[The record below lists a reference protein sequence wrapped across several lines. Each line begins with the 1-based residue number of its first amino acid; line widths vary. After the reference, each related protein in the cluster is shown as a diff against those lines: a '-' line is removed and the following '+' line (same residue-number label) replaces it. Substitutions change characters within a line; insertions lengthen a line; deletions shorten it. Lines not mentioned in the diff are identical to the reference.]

1 MYAHSDIYI
10 YVIYSDFANLIIL
23 TYVYRNY
30 SLYIVILLIY
40 SGFAI
45 YIYNEH

>member
-1 MYAHSDIYI
+1 MIS
-10 YVIYSDFANLIIL
+10 IIL
-23 TYVYRNY
+23 TDVYRNY